1 MADSP
6 APPQS
11 SSRSGPSRSG
21 SSRSADASRSAHT
34 GFSSFV
40 SGTRVPQGVI
50 VVGDV
55 AAEEDLLID
64 GELTG
69 SIDMPAH
76 ALTIG
81 EGGRVDA
88 RIFARDVTVL
98 GTLVGRITATEIVDV
113 RDGAAVTGEV
123 AAPSVLVAD
132 GATVQG
138 RVDTKR
144 VDAAVHVARYRMARN
159 ASA

>member
-6 APPQS
+6 ASPRE
-11 SSRSGPSRSG
+11 SSRSS
-21 SSRSADASRSAHT
+21 DASRSAHSVL
-34 GFSSFV
+34 SSSAV
-40 SGTRVPQGVI
+40 GTQVPRGVI

-55 AAEEDLLID
+55 AAEEDLRID
-64 GELTG
+64 GELSG

-88 RIFARDVTVL
+88 RIFARDITVL
-98 GTLVGRITATEIVDV
+98 GTLSGRITATEIVDV
-113 RDGAAVTGEV
+113 RDGAALTGEV

-132 GATVQG
+132 GAVVQG

-144 VDAAVHVARYRMARN
+144 VDAAVHVARYRMSRN